1 MVAVRQ
7 RPEPRFPEG
16 LEGQWVSVEEL
27 AELDLFKSGKR
38 AFKVKLNTNFAPQPG
53 KPEPGIKAA
62 VRREYQ
68 PGELICR
75 AGEYGST
82 AFLLLEGSALS
93 FVPDRAEPQTIPGR
107 SRGSFA
113 RIKDM
118 FARRTQVPRTT
129 PPDPLAVGEVSRYAS
144 LSTDATPPPVT
155 LGPGDFFG
163 IDTCINFYPRETS
176 VRAEERCV
184 VIEML
189 RSVLDTIRDA
199 GSASGKIEE
208 SYAGAAIRNQLRLSR
223 LLRDL
228 SDDEVESLAASAA
241 LLDPDSD
248 QVKDGVIYAEGD
260 AADAVY
266 LIRAG
271 TVKVAQVRDGT
282 ERIFSYL
289 GRGSAFGF
297 ENILPSRQKTPLV
310 LRCTSHPELLA
321 PLEIKGSLTIG
332 RGATCEIA
340 LPRDNAAVGRKHAR
354 LEERDGDVAIVD
366 LESANFTLLNGERV
380 QRATLKSGDRI
391 TIVEYVF
398 EVSREPLE
406 QTVMAAPIVHRATV
420 TGLDDFEIVRVDV
433 AAIKSLARR
442 NDRFAASLTQV
453 ARSLE
458 GLAYREGGGGRDVV
472 REMVELNLYNS
483 QNTLLIDLER
493 CTRCDECVKACSDAH
508 DGVARFTRDG
518 PRFGK
523 YLVTMAC
530 RSCTDPKCMI
540 GCPVGSIRRTDSLE
554 IQIEDWCIGCE
565 RCANQCPFGNIN
577 MVEKPAAPAPK
588 PAAGKEP
595 AAAEAVKLKATVCD
609 LCSGYDSP
617 NCVYACPHD
626 AAIRVNPAEFLSATD
641 LTR

>member
-7 RPEPRFPEG
+7 RPEPRFPQG

-27 AELDLFKSGKR
+27 AELELFKGGKR

-62 VRREYQ
+62 VRREYKA
-68 PGELICR
+68 GDVICT

-82 AFLLLEGSALS
+82 AFLLVEGSATA
-93 FVPDRAEPQTIPGR
+93 FVPARAEPQGVPGR
-107 SRGSFA
+107 SPGSLA
-113 RIKDM
+113 RIKNM
-118 FARRTQVPRTT
+118 FARRTQAIRVA
-129 PPDPLAVGEVSRYAS
+129 PPERLEVGEVSRYA
-144 LSTDATPPPVT
+144 TIVAERQPPPVT
-155 LGPGDFFG
+155 LGPGDVFG
-163 IDTCINFYPRETS
+163 IDTCINFYPREAT

-199 GSASGKIEE
+199 GAASGKIDETYE
-208 SYAGAAIRNQLRLSR
+208 AAAIRNQIRLSR
-223 LLRDL
+223 LMRDL
-228 SDDEVESLAASAA
+228 TDEEVEQLAGAAA
-241 LLDPDSD
+241 LLGPDAD
-248 QVKDGVIYAEGD
+248 QVKNGVIYAEGD
-260 AADAVY
+260 PADAVY

-271 TVKVAQVRDGT
+271 TVKLSQLRDGQ
-282 ERIFSYL
+282 ERVFSYL

-297 ENILPSRQKTPLV
+297 ENILPSRQRTPLV
-310 LRCTSHPELLA
+310 LRCLSHPDLVA
-321 PLEIKGSLTIG
+321 PVEIKGTMTLG
-332 RGATCEIA
+332 RSAACEIA
-340 LPRDNAAVGRKHAR
+340 LPRENSAVGRKHAR
-354 LEERDGDVAIVD
+354 LEERDGEVVLVD

-380 QRATLKSGDRI
+380 QRATVKSGDRVA
-391 TIVEYVF
+391 IVDYVF
-398 EVSREPLE
+398 ELSREPLD
-406 QTVMAAPIVHRATV
+406 QTVLAAPIVRFATV
-420 TGLDDFEIVRVDV
+420 TGLDSFEIVKVDV
-433 AAIKSLARR
+433 AALKKVARH

-453 ARSLE
+453 ARTLE
-458 GLAYREGGGGRDVV
+458 ASAYREGGGRREIV
-472 REMVELNLYNS
+472 RELVELNLYNS

-523 YLVTMAC
+523 YLVTIAC
-530 RSCTDPKCMI
+530 RSCTDPKCMV

-577 MVEKPAAPAPK
+577 MVERPAAPAAK
-588 PAAGKEP
+588 PADGKE
-595 AAAEAVKLKATVCD
+595 ASAEAVKLKATVCD

-641 LTR
+641 TR